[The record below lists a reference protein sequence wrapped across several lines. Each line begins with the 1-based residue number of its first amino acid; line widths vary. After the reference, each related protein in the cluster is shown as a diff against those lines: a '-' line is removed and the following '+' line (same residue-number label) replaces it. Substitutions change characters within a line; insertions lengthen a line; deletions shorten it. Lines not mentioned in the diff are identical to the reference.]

1 MNRERGGSD
10 LGKYLTASQ
19 YLNEDDG
26 ILPTDMPTPM
36 TLERHIRRA
45 ESLIDMYM
53 GFDPRLGGFETGN
66 RVYARGWD
74 MKSLKTRLPNF
85 PVPIIKVNNYQIQ
98 VSTINTS
105 GNGFYAIINTGDVNY
120 NQFSHYIEITPLQSV
135 TYSLSPVMMAFGLRP
150 PIVRIEY
157 EAGYYLPHFADQLDD
172 IGDHMNYWARRGQW
186 ATTNDLSPQL
196 NPTFQALPIPYTIY
210 KNGALVSSGFTVDV
224 TNGLVTFTTPNAL
237 TDVITASYCSTIPD
251 QVHDATIAQVTWI
264 LGQRRL
270 HQQGV
275 LGTDYVRTGEDFVR
289 RRVPNSKRPNAL
301 CEDAITYLDEW
312 RAIGI
317 AG

>member
-1 MNRERGGSD
+1 M
-10 LGKYLTASQ
+10 GKYLTYQQ
-19 YLNEDDG
+19 YLNADDG
-26 ILPTDMPTPM
+26 ILTPDLPSPLS
-36 TLERHIRRA
+36 LERFIRRC
-45 ESLIDMYM
+45 ESLIDIYM
-53 GFDPRLGGFETGN
+53 GFDPRLGGFELGN
-66 RVYARGWD
+66 RVYAREWD

-85 PVPIIKVNNYQIQ
+85 PVPIIRVNNYQIQ
-98 VSTINTS
+98 VSTVNSS
-105 GNGFYAIINTGDVNY
+105 GQGFYAIINTGDMNY

-150 PIVRIEY
+150 PIIRLEY
-157 EAGYYLPHFADQLDD
+157 ESGFYLPYFNELVDD
-172 IGDHMNYWARRGQW
+172 SGDHTTYWARRGQW

-196 NPTFQALPIPYTIY
+196 NPIFQALPIPYTIF
-210 KNGALVSSGFTVDV
+210 KNGSAISSGFTVDPV
-224 TNGLVTFTTPNAL
+224 NGTVVFTVANAV

-251 QVHDATIAQVTWI
+251 SIRDATIAQVTWL

-275 LGTDYVRTGEDFVR
+275 GGTDYIRTGNDFIR
-289 RRVPNSKRPNAL
+289 RKAPNQKRPNAL

-312 RAIGI
+312 KEIAI

>member
-1 MNRERGGSD
+1 M
-10 LGKYLTASQ
+10 GKYLTASQ

-36 TLERHIRRA
+36 TLERVIRRA

-53 GFDPRLGGFETGN
+53 GFDPRLGGFELGN
-66 RVYARGWD
+66 RLYQREWD

-98 VSTINTS
+98 VSTVNSS
-105 GNGFYAIINTGDVNY
+105 GTGFYAIINTGDVNY
-120 NQFSHYIEITPLQSV
+120 NAFSHYIEITPLQSV
-135 TYSLSPVMMAFGLRP
+135 TYSLSPIMMAFGLRP
-150 PIVRIEY
+150 PIVRVEY
-157 EAGYYLPHFADQLDD
+157 ESGYYLPKFAEQLDD
-172 IGDHMNYWARRGQW
+172 IGDHLSYWARRGQW

-196 NPTFQALPIPYTIY
+196 NPTFQALPIPFTIF
-210 KNGALVSSGFTVDV
+210 KNGVQVTTGFQVDTV
-224 TNGLVTFTTPNAL
+224 NGLVVFTSANLPG
-237 TDVITASYCSTIPD
+237 DVITASYCSTIPD
-251 QVHDATIAQVTWI
+251 QVHDSTVAQVTWL
-264 LGQRRL
+264 LGERRL

-275 LGTDYVRTGEDFVR
+275 LGTDYVRTGDDFVR
-289 RRVPNSKRPNAL
+289 RRAANQKRPNSL

-312 RAIGI
+312 KQIGI